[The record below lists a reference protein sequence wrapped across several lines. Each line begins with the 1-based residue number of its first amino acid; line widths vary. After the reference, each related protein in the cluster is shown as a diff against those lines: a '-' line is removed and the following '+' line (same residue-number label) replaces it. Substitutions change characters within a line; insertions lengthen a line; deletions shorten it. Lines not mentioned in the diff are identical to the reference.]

1 MNQTVDNAIGGYDDT
16 ENKLYQRYLV
26 PMPTEELSRRADL
39 SQPTLLKRVPMRTSD
54 STSELC
60 GGYIEPARNTVPLNG
75 GTTQYAEASAL
86 ANFHR
91 TSRDGLGD
99 SCEHGTE
106 QVAAQN
112 IAASRITPE
121 EIRMLLEPS
130 MYPRPKADRRV
141 YPIKNKGKDKPIN
154 HANRRRPQ

>member
-1 MNQTVDNAIGGYDDT
+1 MNQTVDNAIGGY
-16 ENKLYQRYLV
+16 
-26 PMPTEELSRRADL
+26 
-39 SQPTLLKRVPMRTSD
+39 
-54 STSELC
+54 
-60 GGYIEPARNTVPLNG
+60 IEPARNTVPMNNG
-75 GTTQYAEASAL
+75 GPTQYSEATAL
-86 ANFHR
+86 VEKSQ
-91 TSRDGLGD
+91 TTPDGLGD